1 MPKPPDRSRAG
12 VLAPTVPLEQSF
24 LSLRSDIDRVIE
36 DFVSRLAPPMRIRGA
51 GFGPFGRVEMEI
63 GAGSTILPVA
73 DMVETAADVI
83 VTMELPGLDQTD
95 LEVSLEDDTLVVS
108 GVKDEG
114 NLDEGDRLLMRER
127 RFGTFRRAFRLPA
140 GIDTEKLSAS
150 FDNGLLTVVMPKSA
164 TPAGEPKRVA
174 VKPRS

>member
-1 MPKPPDRSRAG
+1 MAKPPDHSRDSDQD
-12 VLAPTVPLEQSF
+12 PSMPLEQSF

-36 DFVSRLAPPMRIRGA
+36 NFVSRLAPPMRIRGA

-63 GAGSTILPVA
+63 GGGDAIIPPA
-73 DMVETAADVI
+73 DMVETATAI
-83 VTMELPGLDQTD
+83 TVTVELPGLDQSD
-95 LEVSLEDDTLVVS
+95 LEVSLEADTLVVS

-114 NLDEGDRLLMRER
+114 DLSNGDRVVMRER

-140 GIDTEKLSAS
+140 GVDTENLSAS
-150 FDNGLLTVVMPKSA
+150 FDNGLLTVVMPMA
-164 TPAGEPKRVA
+164 AVPAARPKRVD